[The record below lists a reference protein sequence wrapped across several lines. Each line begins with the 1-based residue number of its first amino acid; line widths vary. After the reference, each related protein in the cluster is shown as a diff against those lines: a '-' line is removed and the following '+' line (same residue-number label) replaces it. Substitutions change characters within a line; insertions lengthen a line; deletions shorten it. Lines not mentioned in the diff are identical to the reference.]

1 MANST
6 SDSLLTVCKLLQKH
20 QVQYLLVGGT
30 AVALNGYF
38 RLSINDSG
46 ELTEKPDID
55 VWYNPTYQNY
65 FKLIGVIEEL
75 GYDVSEY
82 KSEKSPNPRS
92 SFFKLKF
99 DDFSLDLIPQIKAV
113 VKFIDA
119 YKRKDT
125 IEIEDIAINVISYPD
140 LILDKEALGRKKD
153 LEDVKQLKNLKN
165 DD

>member
-1 MANST
+1 
-6 SDSLLTVCKLLQKH
+6 
-20 QVQYLLVGGT
+20 
-30 AVALNGYF
+30 
-38 RLSINDSG
+38 
-46 ELTEKPDID
+46 
-55 VWYNPTYQNY
+55 
-65 FKLIGVIEEL
+65 L

-99 DDFSLDLIPQIKAV
+99 DDFSLDLIPQIKAA

-125 IEIEDIAINVISYPD
+125 IEIEDIEINVIGYPD

-165 DD
+165 ND